1 MAATPWW
8 RHHFDDAY
16 FELHDPLFDEAT
28 SRREVAG
35 MRELLGLHEGAR
47 VLDAPC
53 GWGRHAVLLAEA
65 GCDVFGADL
74 SYDLLRRAPR
84 AVASDA
90 DADPAPN
97 DDPADAPPALP
108 PAYAAA
114 DIRALPYAD
123 ASFDA
128 VVNVFTS
135 LGLFLDDVEDIA
147 ALREARRVLR
157 PGGALLL
164 ESMHRDEVIGQY
176 AERDAWSLP
185 DGTEIRVRRRFDPV
199 TGISRER
206 LQWRRGEASGRKQ
219 HALRLRTATEIDALL
234 RAAGFHDVAYHG
246 DWDGRPFHHR
256 AESLIVVG
264 RR

>member
-1 MAATPWW
+1 MSATPWW

-16 FELHDPLFDEAT
+16 FRLHDPLFDEAT

-53 GWGRHAVLLAEA
+53 GWGRHAALLADA
-65 GCDVFGADL
+65 GCDVVGADL
-74 SYDLLRRAPR
+74 SFELLRRAPR
-84 AVASDA
+84 SAG
-90 DADPAPN
+90 
-97 DDPADAPPALP
+97 
-108 PAYAAA
+108 AAWTTS
-114 DIRALPYAD
+114 DIRALPFAD
-123 ASFDA
+123 TSFD
-128 VVNVFTS
+128 VVINVFTS
-135 LGLFLDDVEDIA
+135 LGLFLDDAEDIA

-176 AERDAWSLP
+176 AERDAWTLP
-185 DGTEIRVRRRFDPV
+185 DGTEVRVRRRFDPV

-206 LQWRRGEASGRKQ
+206 LQWRRGEERGRKL

-234 RAAGFHDVAYHG
+234 RAAGFADVAYYG
-246 DWDGRPFHHR
+246 SWEGAR
-256 AESLIVVG
+256 LT
-264 RR
+264 RRSASMIAVARS